1 MKTRLNTLLITL
13 ISITSWLMA
22 QGVDFPNTPSQAP
35 IGGLE
40 LLIGAGGAMAWKKL
54 RGRKNNP

>member
-1 MKTRLNTLLITL
+1 MKTKRYILLIIL
-13 ISITSWLMA
+13 FSIESWLVA
-22 QGVDFPNTPSQAP
+22 QGIDFPSTPSQAP

-54 RGRKNNP
+54 KNRKK

>member
-1 MKTRLNTLLITL
+1 MSKYTILIISFLSLSSVLL
-13 ISITSWLMA
+13 A
-22 QGVDFPNTPSQAP
+22 QGVGWPDEPSQAP

-54 RGRKNNP
+54 KNRKK

>member
-1 MKTRLNTLLITL
+1 MKTKLYILLITL
-13 ISITSWLMA
+13 FSITSWLVA
-22 QGVDFPNTPSQAP
+22 QGIGFPDPPSQAP

-54 RGRKNNP
+54 KNQKK

>member
-1 MKTRLNTLLITL
+1 MKTKLYTLLITI
-13 ISITSWLMA
+13 ISITNTLIA
-22 QGVDFPNTPSQAP
+22 QGVSFPSTPSQAP

-54 RGRKNNP
+54 REKN

>member
-1 MKTRLNTLLITL
+1 MKTKLYTLLITI
-13 ISITSWLMA
+13 ISITNTIIA
-22 QGVDFPNTPSQAP
+22 QGVTFPGEPSQAP

-54 RGRKNNP
+54 REKN

>member
-1 MKTRLNTLLITL
+1 MKTKLYILLI
-13 ISITSWLMA
+13 IPFSITSWLVA
-22 QGVDFPNTPSQAP
+22 QGIGFPDPPNQGP

-54 RGRKNNP
+54 REKN

>member
-1 MKTRLNTLLITL
+1 MKTRLYTLLITL
-13 ISITSWLMA
+13 FSITSWLIA
-22 QGVDFPNTPSQAP
+22 QGIDFPDNPSQAP

-54 RGRKNNP
+54 KNRKK

>member
-1 MKTRLNTLLITL
+1 MIHTYIKIILFLTSTLSMI
-13 ISITSWLMA
+13 MA
-22 QGVDFPNTPSQAP
+22 QGVGFPSDPAQAP

-54 RGRKNNP
+54 KNKKK

>member
-1 MKTRLNTLLITL
+1 MKTKLYTLLITL
-13 ISITSWLMA
+13 FSITSWLIA
-22 QGVDFPNTPSQAP
+22 QGVEFPDNPSQAP

-54 RGRKNNP
+54 RNKNK

>member
-1 MKTRLNTLLITL
+1 MKTKLYTLLITI
-13 ISITSWLMA
+13 ISITNTLIA
-22 QGVDFPNTPSQAP
+22 QGIDFPSTPSQAP

-54 RGRKNNP
+54 REKN

>member
-1 MKTRLNTLLITL
+1 MKTKYYTLLITI
-13 ISITSWLMA
+13 ISITNTLIA
-22 QGVDFPNTPSQAP
+22 QGIDFPSTPSQAP

-54 RGRKNNP
+54 KNRKK

>member
-1 MKTRLNTLLITL
+1 MKTKLYTLLITI
-13 ISITSWLMA
+13 ISITNTLIA
-22 QGVDFPNTPSQAP
+22 QGVGFPDPPPDQAP

-54 RGRKNNP
+54 KNRKK

>member
-1 MKTRLNTLLITL
+1 MKTKLYTLLITI
-13 ISITSWLMA
+13 ISITNTLIA
-22 QGVDFPNTPSQAP
+22 QGIAFPDNPSQAP

-54 RGRKNNP
+54 KNRKK

>member
-1 MKTRLNTLLITL
+1 MKTKLYTLLITL
-13 ISITSWLMA
+13 FSITSWLIA
-22 QGVDFPNTPSQAP
+22 QGIDFPSTPSQAP

-54 RGRKNNP
+54 KNRKK